1 MRSTASSV
9 PSDLPSAALR
19 LVVGLLS
26 VVVVALAVVG
36 ALGLVH
42 VWSLDA
48 CELKLTSDCGIKGS
62 PHDPAVVGVFGWI
75 AVACALAAA
84 FLGLRWARTGQDF
97 VLPFSVAVTAAMFA
111 CLSIGFSLS

>member
-1 MRSTASSV
+1 
-9 PSDLPSAALR
+9 
-19 LVVGLLS
+19 
-26 VVVVALAVVG
+26 
-36 ALGLVH
+36 
-42 VWSLDA
+42 
-48 CELKLTSDCGIKGS
+48 
-62 PHDPAVVGVFGWI
+62 VVGVFGWI